1 MGCEKLVANFMS
13 FVKLVT
19 INRHSDL
26 KNQSAMDTAVVYLAR
41 RKEGLEPL
49 RRFVDTYGKTA
60 AGVPHDLIVI
70 YKGFEWSPQA
80 PRTGFDQYLARRRA
94 RNVLRPIERG
104 SVMVTVEN
112 RLENTRASRPRLAS
126 AKVECLGAA
135 APARWGTAI
144 VAIWDATERP
154 WLTTFAPIRSRRRFR

>member
-1 MGCEKLVANFMS
+1 MACEKLVANFMG
-13 FVKLVT
+13 FVKLAD
-19 INRHSDL
+19 INRHGDL
-26 KNQSAMDTAVVYLAR
+26 KNQGAMDTAVVYLAR

-104 SVMVTVEN
+104 SVTVTDEMLDIGAYLV
-112 RLENTRASRPRLAS
+112 A
-126 AKVECLGAA
+126 AKAFQQYRFFCFLK
-135 APARWGTAI
+135 
-144 VAIWDATERP
+144 
-154 WLTTFAPIRSRRRFR
+154 RRHRRCYGVVGEPLRQLLFHQQSGMAGWR

>member
-1 MGCEKLVANFMS
+1 
-13 FVKLVT
+13 
-19 INRHSDL
+19 
-26 KNQSAMDTAVVYLAR
+26 MDTAVVYLAR
-41 RKEGLEPL
+41 RKEGLDPL
-49 RRFVDTYGKTA
+49 RRFVNSHRKSA
-60 AGVPHDLIVI
+60 VGVPHDLIVI
-70 YKGFEWSPQA
+70 YRDLCGRLRRQ
-80 PRTGFDQYLARRRA
+80 RTGFDQYLARSRA